1 MMKKVT
7 FLFIA
12 FALLCGIASC
22 SEKKENQSPRL
33 QLVWEEN
40 FDGSTIDEAV
50 WSKIPRGKSDWNNT
64 MSDHDAL
71 YEVREGNLILRGIS
85 NTLLPDDPSPFLTG
99 GVYTKGKKSF
109 GEGRLEINARLK
121 GATGAW
127 PAFWMLPDNSPG
139 WPKGG
144 EIDIMERLNY
154 DSVAYQT
161 VHSNYT
167 WKLGI
172 DDPKHGTTAA
182 IDPDGYNV
190 YAVEK
195 HRDSLVFFINGK
207 HSLTYPRIETD
218 KEGQFPFSERE
229 FYLLLD
235 MQLGGNWVGEV
246 DPGTLPAEMYIDW
259 VRFYRFEE

>member
-1 MMKKVT
+1 
-7 FLFIA
+7 
-12 FALLCGIASC
+12 
-22 SEKKENQSPRL
+22 
-33 QLVWEEN
+33 
-40 FDGSTIDEAV
+40 
-50 WSKIPRGKSDWNNT
+50 
-64 MSDHDAL
+64 
-71 YEVREGNLILRGIS
+71 
-85 NTLLPDDPSPFLTG
+85 
-99 GVYTKGKKSF
+99 
-109 GEGRLEINARLK
+109 
-121 GATGAW
+121 
-127 PAFWMLPDNSPG
+127 MLPENSPG
-139 WPKGG
+139 WPEGG

-167 WKLGI
+167 WELGI

-190 YAVEK
+190 YAVDK
-195 HRDSLVFFINGK
+195 HRESLVFFINWK
-207 HSLTYPRIETD
+207 HSLTYPRIKTG